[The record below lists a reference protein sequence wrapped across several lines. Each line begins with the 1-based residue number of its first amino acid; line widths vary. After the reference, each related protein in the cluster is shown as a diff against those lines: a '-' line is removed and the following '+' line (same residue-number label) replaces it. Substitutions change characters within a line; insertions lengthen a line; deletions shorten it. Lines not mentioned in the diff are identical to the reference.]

1 MFDRKIWGFLH
12 VHPKTYSNVN
22 NSIIHNDPKAET
34 TQNAHQLLNG
44 KAKYTVFIQWNIICQ

>member
-1 MFDRKIWGFLH
+1 MEKTKNIMFDQNIWGFLH

-22 NSIIHNDPKAET
+22 NNIIHNDPKAET

-44 KAKYTVFIQWNIICQ
+44 